1 MHTWLEWLLTRQPR
15 SSGPKGGQRAFSADA
30 ATPFAGAYWRLGT
43 GEEDCSAT
51 CAMYAGCVAQAFSLT
66 TSADMQSIL
75 GSAGLN
81 STFCTPTARF
91 GQTWHASWH
100 IASCSSE
107 HSVCSSV
114 NSSSYVPYYA
124 KSSIKNITSKCYYGG
139 VSDHELAL
147 LSLQQNLLQL

>member
-1 MHTWLEWLLTRQPR
+1 M
-15 SSGPKGGQRAFSADA
+15 GGQRAFSADA
-30 ATPFAGAYWRLGT
+30 ATPFAGAYWRLGN
-43 GEEDCSAT
+43 GNEDCGAT

-75 GSAGLN
+75 RSAGLN

-91 GQTWHASWH
+91 GQTTCLAYR
-100 IASCSSE
+100 ILRSSE

-124 KSSIKNITSKCYYGG
+124 KSSITNITSKCYYGG
-139 VSDHELAL
+139 VSDNELAL
-147 LSLQQNLLQL
+147 LLPWSSHIC